1 MRKLSRILLSM
12 PPSSF
17 TAQGVALIVNAY
29 AKMSREGLVI
39 ESLQPQGEDVGL
51 TLLFS
56 HMGSVA
62 IQMGSRCFELP
73 CDAQHVSNIV
83 NAYAKAN
90 IANVELFNHLSRV
103 AQGMGRD
110 AFDAQNV
117 ANIVHAYAN
126 LRIRDE
132 ELFAWMSRVA
142 KSYEP
147 GNFDSQHIANIV
159 HSLAVLGIQDSDL
172 ISHLF
177 NNVSLLSAI
186 EFLVAI
192 PSSMQAAKMKLFLV
206 CGLASILNHNFAH
219 VQVLRSRQTSLF
231 QQDFN
236 PQATANLAWSIAVL
250 GEVPKG
256 TLSLPLAHS
265 HSHSLFLCCCSCFCG
280 MHTSAQRQTLS
291 SSPRQTGVQDTQ
303 IHRWIAVSCAE
314 KIGEMDKN
322 ALSQVH
328 QFLLTCELEKLHGDS
343 DKLLSELQMH
353 R

>member
-1 MRKLSRILLSM
+1 M

-39 ESLQPQGEDVGL
+39 ESLKPQGEDVGL

-56 HMGSVA
+56 HMGAVA

-117 ANIVHAYAN
+117 ANIVHAYAT

-186 EFLVAI
+186 E
-192 PSSMQAAKMKLFLV
+192 
-206 CGLASILNHNFAH
+206 
-219 VQVLRSRQTSLF
+219 
-231 QQDFN
+231 
-236 PQATANLAWSIAVL
+236 
-250 GEVPKG
+250 
-256 TLSLPLAHS
+256 
-265 HSHSLFLCCCSCFCG
+265 
-280 MHTSAQRQTLS
+280 
-291 SSPRQTGVQDTQ
+291 
-303 IHRWIAVSCAE
+303 
-314 KIGEMDKN
+314 
-322 ALSQVH
+322 
-328 QFLLTCELEKLHGDS
+328 
-343 DKLLSELQMH
+343 
-353 R
+353 